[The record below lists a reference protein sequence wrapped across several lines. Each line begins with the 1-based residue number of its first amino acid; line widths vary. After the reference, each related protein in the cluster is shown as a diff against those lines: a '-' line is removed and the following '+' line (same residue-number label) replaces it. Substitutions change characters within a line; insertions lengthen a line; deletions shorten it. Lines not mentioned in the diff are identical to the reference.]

1 MRTAIL
7 PMLICAV
14 LCGGCV
20 QGELTVF
27 GSGAS
32 EPLAGVPLPEG
43 CSGAMR
49 DFGFGSREGTWSV
62 PLAVKLEETSYAA
75 IGILEQADRFLV
87 HAAVVTEESETSQSC
102 SPIGTFRPLDPEN
115 PDREQPV
122 GVIVLTM
129 SPRPGIRYRLL
140 VGWVR
145 HPEVAEFTI
154 ECSNGASATLGADTH
169 RFFIAR
175 LPTAGDPIVER
186 IIARGEAGDVLADYA
201 PGP

>member
-1 MRTAIL
+1 MRTLIL
-7 PMLICAV
+7 AMLICAV

-43 CSGAMR
+43 CSRAMR
-49 DFGFGSREGTWSV
+49 SFGLGSREGTWSV
-62 PLAVKLEETSYAA
+62 PLAVKLEETSHVA

-87 HAAVVTEESETSQSC
+87 HAAVVTHESETSHSYD
-102 SPIGTFRPLDPEN
+102 PIGTFRPLDPEN
-115 PDREQPV
+115 PDKEQPV

-145 HPEVAEFTI
+145 HPEVAEFTLK
-154 ECSNGASATLGADTH
+154 CSNGASATLGADSH
-169 RFFIAR
+169 RFFFAR
-175 LPTAGDPIVER
+175 LPAAGDTTVER
-186 IIARGEAGDVLADYA
+186 IVARDAAGDVLADYS